1 MFMTK
6 KSKEEKAQVPEP
18 EHKEEAK
25 PETSKHRPAG
35 PEKASFSETKE
46 QKDLRELTDTLQ
58 HLQAEFEN
66 YKKRAA
72 KESCELIKCAN
83 EDLILRLLPIIDNF
97 ELALK
102 SCREDSD
109 FYKGMKLIYSQ
120 LIDTLHSQ
128 GLKHIECSGK
138 KFDPYYHEVLLAEE
152 GKEADSTITE
162 ELQKGYILNDKV
174 IRHSKVK
181 ICKRKKEENKEDK
194 PSPSGA

>member
-1 MFMTK
+1 MTK
-6 KSKEEKAQVPEP
+6 KKQEQEAQNQENPKVEEPKTENNPETKEEKE
-18 EHKEEAK
+18 
-25 PETSKHRPAG
+25 
-35 PEKASFSETKE
+35 
-46 QKDLRELTDTLQ
+46 LRELTDTLQ

-66 YKKRAA
+66 YKKRVA
-72 KESCELIKCAN
+72 KESCEFIKCAN

-102 SCREDSD
+102 SCREDSE
-109 FYKGMKLIYSQ
+109 FYKGIKIIYSQ

-128 GLKHIECSGK
+128 GLKHITCQGK

-152 GKEADSTITE
+152 SNEPDNTITE
-162 ELQKGYILNDKV
+162 ELQKGYLLNDKV

-181 ICKRKKEENKEDK
+181 IAKKRKEESKEEKKEEDKEDK

>member
-1 MFMTK
+1 MTK
-6 KSKEEKAQVPEP
+6 KNKAEQTPPEGQEEP
-18 EHKEEAK
+18 K
-25 PETSKHRPAG
+25 PDIN
-35 PEKASFSETKE
+35 ETKE
-46 QKDLRELTDTLQ
+46 QKELRELTDTLQ

-72 KESCELIKCAN
+72 KESCEFIKCAN
-83 EDLILRLLPIIDNF
+83 EDLILSLLPIIDNL

-109 FYKGMKLIYSQ
+109 FYKGIELIYSQ

-138 KFDPYYHEVLLAEE
+138 KFDPYYHEVLITEE
-152 GKEADSTITE
+152 SNEPDNTITE
-162 ELQKGYILNDKV
+162 ELQKGYMLNDKV

-181 ICKRKKEENKEDK
+181 IVKKKREEVKKEEGKDDNL
-194 PSPSGA
+194 SPSGV

>member
-1 MFMTK
+1 MAK
-6 KSKEEKAQVPEP
+6 KKQEGPPLGQENNKSDVENKEETKPEI
-18 EHKEEAK
+18 KEEAK
-25 PETSKHRPAG
+25 PEIKE
-35 PEKASFSETKE
+35 EKE
-46 QKDLRELTDTLQ
+46 LRELTDTLQ

-66 YKKRAA
+66 YKKRIA
-72 KESCELIKCAN
+72 KESCEFIKCAN

-120 LIDTLHSQ
+120 LINTLHSQ
-128 GLKHIECSGK
+128 GLKHIYCTGK

-152 GKEADSTITE
+152 GNEPDNTITE
-162 ELQKGYILNDKV
+162 ELQKGYLLNDKV

-181 ICKRKKEENKEDK
+181 ICKKKKEDEKKEEEK
-194 PSPSGA
+194 SPAGT